1 MTKRIFL
8 VCSAGMSTSMVVNK
22 MREAAEAKGLDAE
35 IKAYSVSEFSDVVEQ
50 YEICMV
56 APQIK
61 YEFDRLSSVCAEKG
75 LKCGQIGMMEYG
87 MLNGSAILEAALEL

>member
-1 MTKRIFL
+1 MTKKIFL

-22 MREAAEAKGLDAE
+22 MREAADVKELEVE
-35 IKAYSVSEFSDVVEQ
+35 IKAYSVSEFADVVSQ
-50 YEICMV
+50 YDICMV

-61 YEFDRLSSVCAEKG
+61 YEFERLNRVCGEKG

-87 MLNGSAILEAALEL
+87 MMNGAAILDAALAL

>member
-1 MTKRIFL
+1 MVKKIFL

-22 MREAAEAKGLDAE
+22 MRDAANNKGMEAE
-35 IKAYSVSEFSDVVEQ
+35 IKAYSISEFADVVDQ

-61 YEFDRLSSVCAEKG
+61 YEFERLSGICAEKG
-75 LKCGQIGMMEYG
+75 VKCGQIGMMEYG
-87 MLNGSAILEAALEL
+87 MLNGAAVLDAALAL

>member
-1 MTKRIFL
+1 MTKKIFL

-22 MREAAEAKGLDAE
+22 MREAADARGLDAE
-35 IKAYSVSEFSDVVEQ
+35 IKAYSVSEFSDVVDQ
-50 YEICMV
+50 YEVCMV

-61 YEFDRLSSVCAEKG
+61 YEFERLSGICADKG

-87 MLNGSAILEAALEL
+87 MMNGAAILDATLAL